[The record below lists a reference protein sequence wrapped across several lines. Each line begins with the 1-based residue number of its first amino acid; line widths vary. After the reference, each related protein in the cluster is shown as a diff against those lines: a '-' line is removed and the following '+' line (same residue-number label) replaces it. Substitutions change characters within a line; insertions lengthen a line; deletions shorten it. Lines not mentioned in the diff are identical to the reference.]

1 MSARARRGMTLIEL
15 VIGVVITGLMAAA
28 GAAAFGTIVDN
39 RRVIVESTIELER
52 AAALRDMLRNWIGSG
67 TVQVQAEQ
75 VRARSTRAAQVRGGA
90 MRNAA
95 QATIMSAVS
104 TGDELRFT
112 TSALTP
118 AMSPYVSV
126 RLFVDGDASTTEQ
139 GLTIEYQVAPQA
151 PLQRRQL
158 DSTIV
163 RMTVEYLD
171 RTSNRWVPSSDAG
184 AIRVAAVRLTF
195 PADSV
200 AVPRLLQLP
209 MVFSQSLVASQPDRG
224 DDPDDEGSPGGIS
237 DGGRDGVRDGVRDGG
252 GIGRRGGGIR
262 GGGGRGAGGGAGP
275 RRPGGGARWPVGGP
289 GGGGAR

>member
-1 MSARARRGMTLIEL
+1 MSTRPRRGMTLIEL
-15 VIGVVITGLMAAA
+15 VVGIVITGLMAAA

-39 RRVIVESTIELER
+39 RRVIVESTVELER
-52 AAALRDMLRNWIGSG
+52 ASALRDMLRTWIGSG
-67 TVQVQAEQ
+67 TVQVQAQQ

-90 MRNAA
+90 MQNSA
-95 QATIMSAVS
+95 QPAITSSVS

-118 AMSPYVSV
+118 AMSPYVNM
-126 RLFVDGDASTTEQ
+126 RLFVDGDASTIEH
-139 GLTIEYQVAPQA
+139 GLTIEYQVTPQA

-158 DSTIV
+158 DSSIV

-171 RTSNRWVPSSDAG
+171 RTTNRWVPSSDAG

-195 PADSV
+195 PADSA

-209 MVFSQSLVASQPDRG
+209 MVFSQPLVASQPGGG
-224 DDPDDEGSPGGIS
+224 DDMGDEGGLGGVGGDRRG
-237 DGGRDGVRDGVRDGG
+237 DGGRG
-252 GIGRRGGGIR
+252 GGGIR

-275 RRPGGGARWPVGGP
+275 RGEGGGARPPIGRP
-289 GGGGAR
+289 GGRGAP